1 MLHPDDLALT
11 GTLALGLFCGTILC
25 ALLTHALLTPGVTF
39 WPAPDKRGWRH
50 HTALTLFRIVCAAIV
65 LAALLEVARHG
76 AAPLDL
82 AIGLPMVAAAYGVTL
97 WGYRSLGLENT
108 YGEATGLVTGGLYAY
123 TRNPQYVSS
132 VLAGI
137 GLAIA
142 AASWAVLGL
151 TGMLLAVYT
160 LFALNEERFLVQE
173 YGERFRD
180 YMDATPRFI
189 GLRSLEQA
197 REDLEARL
205 AR

>member
-1 MLHPDDLALT
+1 MLLSLDLALT
-11 GTLALGLFCGTILC
+11 GTLALGFGSGLVLC

-39 WPAPDKRGWRH
+39 WPAPEKSGWRH
-50 HTALTLFRIVCAAIV
+50 HTALGLFRIVCAAIV
-65 LAALLEVARHG
+65 LAAALEVILHG
-76 AAPLDL
+76 AALIDL

-108 YGEATGLVTGGLYAY
+108 YGGAEGLVTGGLYAY
-123 TRNPQYVSS
+123 TRNPQYVTS
-132 VLAGI
+132 VLAGV

-142 AASWAVLGL
+142 AASWTVLGL

-160 LFALNEERFLVQE
+160 LFALNEERFLVRE
-173 YGERFRD
+173 YGQRFRD

-189 GLRSLEQA
+189 GLRSFEQA
-197 REDLEARL
+197 REDVEERL

>member
-1 MLHPDDLALT
+1 MLLSLDLALT
-11 GTLALGLFCGTILC
+11 GALALGFGSGVVLC

-50 HTALTLFRIVCAAIV
+50 HTALGLFRIVCAAIV
-65 LAALLEVARHG
+65 LAAALEVILHG
-76 AAPLDL
+76 AALIDL

-108 YGEATGLVTGGLYAY
+108 YGGTEGLVTGGLYAY

-142 AASWAVLGL
+142 AASWTVLGL
-151 TGMLLAVYT
+151 TGILLAVYT

-173 YGERFRD
+173 YGQHFRD

-189 GLRSLEQA
+189 GLRSVEQA
-197 REDLEARL
+197 REDVEERL